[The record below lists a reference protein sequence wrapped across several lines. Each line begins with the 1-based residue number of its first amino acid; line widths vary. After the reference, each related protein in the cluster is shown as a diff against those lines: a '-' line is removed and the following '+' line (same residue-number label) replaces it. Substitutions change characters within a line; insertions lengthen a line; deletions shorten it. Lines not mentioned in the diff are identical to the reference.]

1 MFNPAMLP
9 TIVKMH
15 QNNLLEE
22 VNKSRLPHAIRNAG
36 PRLHERL
43 LGHVGDV
50 LISAGTRLQARYKPT
65 ICLCPEYTSE

>member
-22 VNKSRLPHAIRNAG
+22 VNKSRLPKAIRDAG
-36 PRLHERL
+36 PWSYERL
-43 LGHVGDV
+43 LGHVGDL
-50 LISAGTRLQARYKPT
+50 LISAGMRLRARYKPT
-65 ICLCPEYTSE
+65 MCPRPGYTGE

>member
-1 MFNPAMLP
+1 MFNPAMLSRMVE
-9 TIVKMH
+9 IH
-15 QNNLLEE
+15 QNHLLEE
-22 VNKSRLPHAIRNAG
+22 ANKSRLPHAIGNVG

-43 LGHVGDV
+43 LGQVGDV

>member
-1 MFNPAMLP
+1 MLNSTLLP
-9 TIVKMH
+9 RVVKTH
-15 QNNLLEE
+15 QNNLLKE
-22 VNKSRLPHAIRNAG
+22 VNKSRLPKAIRNAG
-36 PRLHERL
+36 PRLYERL